1 MQNVEPDNVDTLK
14 SDAPAMTSPH
24 QAQIEYHNELARK
37 AIHVFS
43 IAIPLIYYHITKK
56 LALVLLTILFLGF
69 FTVDAVKMFSK
80 PIAAWYFKTF
90 GSLLR
95 PHEKDEK
102 KKQFNGATFVTL
114 SALLTVAIF
123 PKIIAIAAFAIL
135 IVADTAAA
143 LVGRKWGKRPLFSK
157 TVEGSIA
164 FLVAAILV
172 VVLTPNLNLAI
183 GIGLALVAT
192 IAEVIPLRIFGYTI
206 DDNLVIPLA
215 AATFAYVCYLVF
227 LPNELALLRVGE

>member
-1 MQNVEPDNVDTLK
+1 MQSAEQENVETLK
-14 SDAPAMTSPH
+14 SDTQTHATPH

-43 IAIPLIYYHITKK
+43 IAIPLIYYHITQK

-69 FTVDAVKMFSK
+69 FIVDAAKMFSK

-95 PHEKDEK
+95 PHEKE

-123 PKIIAIAAFAIL
+123 PKMIAIAAFSIL

-143 LVGRKWGKRPLFSK
+143 LVGRKWGRRPLFSK

-183 GIGLALVAT
+183 GIGLAIVAT
-192 IAEVIPLRIFGYTI
+192 IAEVVPLRIFGYTI

-215 AATFAYVCYLVF
+215 SATFAYLCYLVF
-227 LPNELALLRVGE
+227 LPNEIPLLKIGQ

>member
-102 KKQFNGATFVTL
+102 KKSNSMAPH
-114 SALLTVAIF
+114 S
-123 PKIIAIAAFAIL
+123 
-135 IVADTAAA
+135 
-143 LVGRKWGKRPLFSK
+143 
-157 TVEGSIA
+157 
-164 FLVAAILV
+164 
-172 VVLTPNLNLAI
+172 
-183 GIGLALVAT
+183 
-192 IAEVIPLRIFGYTI
+192 LRYRH
-206 DDNLVIPLA
+206 
-215 AATFAYVCYLVF
+215 C
-227 LPNELALLRVGE
+227 